1 MEIVMIVAVI
11 LVALIA
17 ILLIGLLVKPTRFS
31 LYPGEPGEI
40 ETIPLPAGL
49 PSPVE
54 RYYRVLYGENIPVI
68 TSVVITGR
76 AYLRPAGPV
85 MLPARFRF
93 THAAGKDYRHYIETT
108 LYNIPFLKV
117 NERYLDGK
125 GRMELPFGI
134 DEGDKLDQA
143 ANLGLWAETAW
154 FPAVFL
160 TAPGVSWQPVDDNTA
175 QLVVPFNEG
184 TDSFIVRFNPDTGFA
199 EYFEAMRYHDSKSV
213 SKVLWINHTESVK
226 KTDGNIQFETGSA
239 TWMDDGSPWA
249 FFTMEDMVINADVSE
264 YLQQKGL

>member
-1 MEIVMIVAVI
+1 MEIALQIAVI
-11 LVALIA
+11 LVAFIA
-17 ILLIGLLVKPTRFS
+17 ILLIGLLVKPTRFAA
-31 LYPGEPGEI
+31 YPEQSGEV
-40 ETIPLPAGL
+40 ETIPLPSGL
-49 PSPVE
+49 PAPVE
-54 RYYRVLYGENIPVI
+54 RYYRVVYGEKIPVI

-160 TAPGVSWQPVDDNTA
+160 TTPGVSWLPVDDNTA

-213 SKVLWINHTESVK
+213 SKVLWINHTEAVK
-226 KTDGNIQFETGSA
+226 EADGNMQFETGSA
-239 TWMDDGSPWA
+239 TWMDDGKPWA
-249 FFTMEDMVINADVSE
+249 FFTMEDMVINTDVSE
-264 YLQQKGL
+264 YLQLKGI